1 MNNQLGGNILV
12 VDLKKKFNNNCTV
25 CDNFS
30 NILNLNEKKML
41 FCVNIF
47 QVMIVARRKT
57 ACPKQDADD
66 I

>member
-30 NILNLNEKKML
+30 NILNLNEKKNAIL
-41 FCVNIF
+41 CEYFSGDDSGEEEDSLS
-47 QVMIVARRKT
+47 QAR
-57 ACPKQDADD
+57 C
-66 I
+66 

>member
-30 NILNLNEKKML
+30 NNLNLNEKKNTIL
-41 FCVNIF
+41 CEYFSGDESGEEEDSLS
-47 QVMIVARRKT
+47 QAR
-57 ACPKQDADD
+57 C
-66 I
+66 

>member
-30 NILNLNEKKML
+30 NILNLNEKKNAIL
-41 FCVNIF
+41 CEYFSGDESGEEEDSLS
-47 QVMIVARRKT
+47 QAR
-57 ACPKQDADD
+57 C
-66 I
+66 

>member
-30 NILNLNEKKML
+30 NILNLNEKKNTIL
-41 FCVNIF
+41 CEYFSGDESGEEEDSLS
-47 QVMIVARRKT
+47 QAR
-57 ACPKQDADD
+57 C
-66 I
+66 